1 MLVMATALPFGGV
14 GASPA
19 GGDHLPRAREA
30 RCRCRLRGWRHG
42 PLPAPASARDDV
54 HAPAASVGADAD
66 GQRLAVHRPVGPL
79 GARAGTRP
87 ARTRARGPQGRG
99 RAGAS
104 AAHARR
110 GGSGYLRGAVGDLAG
125 PAAHAALAGAADAAR
140 RGGDVRHGVAA
151 RHRLRAGA
159 VRLGRGA
166 VGGAAAGRA
175 AAAPRLGPAGAAPA
189 VRPVR
194 RGRRARRAG
203 HRLRAPAA
211 GPLRGRAACRAGGA
225 HRAAAGTHADRAGV
239 ARLDRARPDGGGG
252 AGRRGAGGG

>member
-1 MLVMATALPFGGV
+1 MVVDLPAPLGPRKPVTRPGRTLKVSWSTARRPPYSLPRSRTSMLVMATALPFGGV

-125 PAAHAALAGAADAAR
+125 PAAHAALAGAAD
-140 RGGDVRHGVAA
+140 
-151 RHRLRAGA
+151 
-159 VRLGRGA
+159 
-166 VGGAAAGRA
+166 
-175 AAAPRLGPAGAAPA
+175 
-189 VRPVR
+189 
-194 RGRRARRAG
+194 
-203 HRLRAPAA
+203 
-211 GPLRGRAACRAGGA
+211 
-225 HRAAAGTHADRAGV
+225 
-239 ARLDRARPDGGGG
+239 
-252 AGRRGAGGG
+252 